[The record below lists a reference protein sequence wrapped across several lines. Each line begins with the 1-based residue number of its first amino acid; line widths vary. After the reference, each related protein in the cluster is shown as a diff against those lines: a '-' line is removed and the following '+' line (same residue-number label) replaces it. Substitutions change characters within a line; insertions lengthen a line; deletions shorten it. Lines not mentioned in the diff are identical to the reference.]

1 MEDLRKFE
9 RYDLTIPVRIEM
21 HLPNKKQAFD
31 LRTRDISASGVFI
44 YTPEAFPNGTT
55 LKLNLTLPN
64 AKIKKITGAESVI
77 DCEGKVVRS
86 TPAGLGVHFIKRCRV
101 SSLIGFFD
109 NKHLLETTP

>member
-9 RYDLTIPVRIEM
+9 RFDLTIPVRAEM
-21 HLPNKKQAFD
+21 HLSDRKQVFD

-44 YTPEAFPNGTT
+44 YTPDVFSNGTI
-55 LKLNLTLPN
+55 LKLSLTLPN

-86 TPAGLGVHFIKRCRV
+86 TPAGVGVHFNKGCRI
-101 SSLIGFFD
+101 SSLIG
-109 NKHLLETTP
+109 L